1 MTALIV
7 VLVVLLIIGVAVA
20 GYYANKRRQA
30 AFAGWAALHGYSY
43 ATQDDRYSDL
53 PWGAPFGRGF
63 GRAALDVLASTGSGR
78 PVLCFTYRYKTE
90 TSDGKTTSTET
101 HYFSIYSARLQRPLP
116 TLHVSREGIFGS
128 LARAVGIHDI
138 EFESEQFN
146 KTFKV
151 KGDDRKFASDVLN
164 PQMMQFLLHTD
175 APGFSIIGADIVL
188 VRRGR
193 LKLETVE
200 STVGYLE
207 TVLSHVPEFVWEG
220 P

>member
-1 MTALIV
+1 MTA
-7 VLVVLLIIGVAVA
+7 VLVVLVLLVIIGAGVAA
-20 GYYANKRRQA
+20 YYAGKRRRA
-30 AFAGWAALHGYSY
+30 AFAAWATQHGYTY

-63 GRAALDVLASTGSGR
+63 GRAALDVLTYDGPGR

-90 TSDGKTTSTET
+90 TNDGKTTSTQT

-116 TLHVSREGIFGS
+116 TLHVSREGIFGTI
-128 LARAVGIHDI
+128 ARAVGFHDI

-164 PQMMQFLLHTD
+164 PQMMQFLLDTD
-175 APGFSIIGADIVL
+175 APGFSIIGADIVY
-188 VRRGR
+188 VHGGR

-200 STVGYLE
+200 PTVGYLE

-220 P
+220 S